1 MNVLLMLLMGCN
13 DDVSDPDGH
22 DHDHD
27 HGVIAA
33 VQLTFAPTSGGD
45 AVTYEIHDGVSD
57 EVQLMAGESYDLS
70 VAVLEE
76 DADGLLDL
84 TGEISNDAESHQVF
98 FLGEDIAS
106 EATQSQN
113 ALVSV
118 DYNDSDSNGMP
129 LGIDS
134 VATGLQAGS
143 GSMQVVLRHMPPENG
158 SPIKNAD
165 SAADVASGGLSAI
178 GGDNDF
184 DVSFDLTVIE

>member
-45 AVTYEIHDGVSD
+45 AVIYEMHDGVSD

-98 FLGEDIAS
+98 FLGDDIAS

>member
-70 VAVLEE
+70 VAILED

-158 SPIKNAD
+158 NPIKTAE